1 VQSLDCGQTPETPA
15 YGTPHPDSVKSEN
28 IMILQ
33 SPLDPEIPIDS
44 VREVADDGKYYT
56 QGVV

>member
-1 VQSLDCGQTPETPA
+1 VQNLDCGQIPETPA
-15 YGTPHPDSVKSEN
+15 YGTPHPDSVNFEK
-28 IMILQ
+28 IMVLQ